1 MLKGANH
8 QDGSNQPT
16 EQVRPIISS
25 TTDNSR
31 NHILQNNA
39 HYKNSLSKC
48 IPNASTPNKHLRIN
62 KGWKLARRLG
72 SFSSILSTS
81 VSSFDELSHVSER
94 VKYCPSID
102 IASRSSATN
111 IAYCGDRHFFQSGSK
126 LLSHDEAGSCEIV
139 LPESIEETY
148 DSDHDIRYTNL

>member
-16 EQVRPIISS
+16 AQVKPIIGS

-31 NHILQNNA
+31 NHKLQNNA
-39 HYKNSLSKC
+39 HYKNSLLKC
-48 IPNASTPNKHLRIN
+48 IPNASTSNKHLRIN
-62 KGWKLARRLG
+62 RGWKFGRRLR
-72 SFSSILSTS
+72 SFSSSWSTS
-81 VSSFDELSHVSER
+81 VSSFEKFSHVSER

-126 LLSHDEAGSCEIV
+126 LISHDESVSCEII
-139 LPESIEETY
+139 LPNVEPKGETY
-148 DSDHDIRYTNL
+148 DSD